1 MDIVNIDIINYLNNV
16 QPMCTDTLGEIQKDA
31 YEKGIPIIPN
41 ETAKMIS
48 VLLSI
53 IKPEKILE
61 IGCAVGFS
69 SSLMSKYIKESGS
82 ITTIDRF
89 PVMIEQAKANFLRLG
104 VLDKVKLL
112 EGDAADILPTLS
124 EKFDVIFMDAAKG
137 QYIKILPKCLK
148 LLKTGGVI
156 IADDVM
162 QNGNVA
168 VDLNEIPRRQRTIY
182 KRMKKFLYTISNT
195 EGLISCIIPIGG
207 GVAITYK
214 EKDVINIEEIEHE
227 EI

>member
-1 MDIVNIDIINYLNNV
+1 MDNIDITTYLNSI
-16 QPMCTDTLGEIQKDA
+16 QPMCTGVLGEIQKDA

-41 ETAKMIS
+41 ETAKFIS
-48 VLLSI
+48 VILSI
-53 IKPEKILE
+53 IKPENILE
-61 IGCAVGFS
+61 VGCAVGFS

-89 PVMIEQAKANFLRLG
+89 PFMIEQAKANFARLG
-104 VLDKVKLL
+104 VLNKVKLL

-137 QYIKILPKCLK
+137 QYIKILPDCLR
-148 LLKTGGVI
+148 LLKTGGII

-168 VDLNEIPRRQRTIY
+168 IDISRIPRRQRTIY
-182 KRMKKFLYTISNT
+182 KRMKDFLYTISNT
-195 EGLISCIIPIGG
+195 DGLISCIIPIGDG
-207 GVAITYK
+207 ISITYK
-214 EKDVINIEEIEHE
+214 EKDLEY
-227 EI
+227 